1 MKYIFISCIL
11 HCLVISLKTLKIFL
25 LLNLVT
31 TIANKFYNKMDNKI
45 YNTVGRIRKTNQKI
59 EETRGNIDIRNT
71 QI

>member
-1 MKYIFISCIL
+1 
-11 HCLVISLKTLKIFL
+11 
-25 LLNLVT
+25 
-31 TIANKFYNKMDNKI
+31 MDNKI